1 MDRARLQH
9 RKRTEHH
16 SVGTALELIKP
27 VDKKANYRVT
37 QHLWIEVEILD
48 SKMSYGRTLYLI
60 TPVAGCG
67 NQWVT
72 GDRLQIHD

>member
-1 MDRARLQH
+1 MDRACFQN
-9 RKRTEHH
+9 RKRHDYR
-16 SVGTALELIKP
+16 SVGTALELIQP
-27 VDKKANYRVT
+27 VDKKAKYRVT

-48 SKMSYGRTLYLI
+48 TKMSYGRTLYLI